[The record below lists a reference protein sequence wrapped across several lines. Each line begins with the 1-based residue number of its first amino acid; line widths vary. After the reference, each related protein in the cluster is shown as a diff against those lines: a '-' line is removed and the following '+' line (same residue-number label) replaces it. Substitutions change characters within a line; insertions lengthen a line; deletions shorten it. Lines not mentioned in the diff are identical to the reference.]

1 MAVNNQFLNAQ
12 EYANS
17 MLLLVKNYLRMGKL
31 VEKKLLPDVTDEN
44 GLTINVK
51 RPPRFIQTS
60 GSTFQPQDIV
70 VGAVHISVTEYNNVH
85 LNITDLQYVQS
96 MNQLMKSQTMMSAA
110 STLAQG
116 VDTFLNTKLLAF
128 NNWVNAPGAAVSTD
142 YALATPQQFIP
153 VKTRM
158 GNLAVP
164 EVNQGAVFSLEDN
177 AGVEGSLIDKYM
189 TDVAKA
195 ALMRGEIPMLSGI
208 ANYKTQNLGL
218 VTTGTRTS
226 TGAAQVNGATQYV
239 NYENVKSTMYQD
251 LAVKG
256 LTNGDTIAAGEVLTI
271 AGVYAVNPRQTS
283 NDGTNIRVLPY
294 LAQFTVVNGLT
305 VTGTTATVRIS
316 PPIIVPNTDAVG
328 AVQEVKWTNTAFAT
342 ASAIPANSA
351 NIVWAG
357 AASSQF
363 TVRAAWHKS
372 AIQLVGA
379 QLIRPFVGEVAF
391 ATDPDSGL
399 SIRYWRASDFT
410 NATHGHRWDM
420 IYGATNVD
428 PLLGT
433 RFSGTA

>member
-1 MAVNNQFLNAQ
+1 MAVSNQFLNAQ
-12 EYANS
+12 EYVNS

-31 VEKKLLPDVTDEN
+31 VEKKFLPDVTDEN
-44 GLTINVK
+44 GLTIYIK
-51 RPPRFIQTS
+51 RPPRFIQTT
-60 GSTFQPQDIV
+60 GPTFKPQDIV
-70 VGAVHISVTEYNNVH
+70 VGSTSVAVTEYKNVH
-85 LNITDLQYVQS
+85 LSITDLQYVQS

-116 VDTFLNTKLLAF
+116 VDTFLQTKLKGF
-128 NNWVNAPGAAVSTD
+128 NNWVNAPGAAVTTD

-153 VKTRM
+153 VKTRL

-189 TDVAKA
+189 TDVAQA
-195 ALMRGEIPMLSGI
+195 ALKRGEIPMLSGI
-208 ANYKTQNLGL
+208 ANYKTQNLNVL
-218 VTTGTRTS
+218 VTGTRTS
-226 TGAAQVNGATQYV
+226 TGAAQVDGSAENV
-239 NYENVKSTMYQD
+239 NYQDVKSSMTQT
-251 LAVKG
+251 LSLKG
-256 LTNGDTIAAGEVLTI
+256 LTNGDTIKAGEVLTI

-283 NDGTNIRVLPY
+283 DDGTNIRTLPY
-294 LAQFTVVNGLT
+294 LAQFTVVEDVL
-305 VTGTTATVRIS
+305 VTGTTEDITIT
-316 PPIIVPNTDAVG
+316 PPIIVPNTDATG
-328 AVQEVKWTNTAFAT
+328 SVQEVKWTNTAFAT
-342 ASAIPANSA
+342 ASAVPSDSA
-351 NIVWAG
+351 NVVWAG
-357 AASSQF
+357 APSTQF

-379 QLIRPFVGEVAF
+379 QLIRPFNGEVAF

-399 SIRYWRASDFT
+399 SIRYWRGSDFS

-428 PLLGT
+428 GLLGA